1 MARAKTRSVLS
12 GMRVKEAMRRQVIES
27 SKDRTI
33 GNCINKMIK
42 YKINS
47 VLVTDDKLHP
57 MGVVTKTDIMGAFYA
72 MLTIDTAIENI
83 YVSPLLYCF
92 PDDEL
97 EASLDLMQEN
107 SAHRLYVIGAESN
120 EIIGILAYSDIVGL
134 LYRYCRACIKS
145 DAGEAIQQQSVKNVM
160 TPSVTHYHEDDP
172 LEEIIEGLSSYRF
185 GAVLIRNSQ
194 GNPAGVISK
203 TDLIISYNHGVGL
216 NTKAREIMNS
226 PVRSCDESSL
236 LTHALQ
242 QMLLND
248 VQRLFVH
255 ASPSSNIVGIVSL
268 SDAARFRAGSC
279 RACIAGRIMT
289 MP

>member
-1 MARAKTRSVLS
+1 LS
-12 GMRVKEAMRRQVIES
+12 GMSAKEAMRRQVIES
-27 SKDRTI
+27 PKNSTI

-47 VLVTDDKLHP
+47 VLVTDDKHHP

-72 MLTIDTAIENI
+72 MFPIDTTLENI

-97 EASLDLMQEN
+97 EVSIDLMQQN
-107 SAHRLYVIGAESN
+107 GVHRLYVIGAESN
-120 EIIGILAYSDIVGL
+120 EVIGILSYSDIVGL
-134 LYRYCRACIKS
+134 LYRYCRACDKS
-145 DAGEAIQQQSVKNVM
+145 DAGDAIQQLSVKDVM
-160 TPSVTHYHEDDP
+160 TPSVTHYDEDDP
-172 LEEIIEGLSSYRF
+172 LEAIIEGLSSYRF
-185 GAVLIRNSQ
+185 GAVLIRNSR
-194 GNPAGVISK
+194 GNPSGVISK
-203 TDLIISYNHGVGL
+203 TDLIISYNHSVRL

-226 PVRSCDESSL
+226 PVRSCDEFSL
-236 LTHALQ
+236 LSHALQ

-255 ASPSSNIVGIVSL
+255 ASTSSDIVGIVSL
-268 SDAARFRAGSC
+268 SDAARLRAGSC

-289 MP
+289 GP